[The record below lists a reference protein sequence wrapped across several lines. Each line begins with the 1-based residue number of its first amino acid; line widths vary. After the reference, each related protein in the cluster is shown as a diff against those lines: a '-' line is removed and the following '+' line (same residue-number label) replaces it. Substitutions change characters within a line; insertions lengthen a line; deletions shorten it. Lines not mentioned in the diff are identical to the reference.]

1 MSAEWRT
8 PSRSFASVLDGL
20 ALLLMRVLLFWRSE
34 PRYSTAPFVRVL
46 TPTREAPVSESP
58 SDDREGRRNRATAI
72 VCAAVCFRGEI
83 ADVERLLGL
92 ADEFL
97 DYIEGDDTM
106 PIPRPD
112 KVKGKKR

>member
-1 MSAEWRT
+1 M
-8 PSRSFASVLDGL
+8 
-20 ALLLMRVLLFWRSE
+20 
-34 PRYSTAPFVRVL
+34 
-46 TPTREAPVSESP
+46 SESP